1 MRSCKAKH
9 QQGDDGEMHE
19 QPTHPHERFP
29 DPERHAEIEGQDA
42 IVKADS

>member
-1 MRSCKAKH
+1 MSSPLIPMNDSA
-9 QQGDDGEMHE
+9 
-19 QPTHPHERFP
+19 